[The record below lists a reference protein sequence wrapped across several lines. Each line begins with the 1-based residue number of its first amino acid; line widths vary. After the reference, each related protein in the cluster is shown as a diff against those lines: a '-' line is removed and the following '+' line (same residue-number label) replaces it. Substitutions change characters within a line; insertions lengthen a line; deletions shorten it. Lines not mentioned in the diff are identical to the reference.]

1 MQDQEPQPQRHS
13 ELATFGEDLRREREI
28 RGISLKEI
36 SDATKISKR
45 FLEQIEKNDYRTLPA
60 PVFTRGFVRE
70 YARYLGLNAEEM
82 VSRYNHAAAGD
93 DRIEKTAHLE
103 RLVAPA
109 VESEA
114 VPPRKKGIP
123 PPYARIDRNLI
134 AAVVIAVALIG
145 VIWWTIQHK
154 RATAVVDA
162 TPAAPVM
169 APATPPPSPTE
180 AAAQSLDD
188 TLRLDIEVTANSWVV
203 LEADGKVVV
212 NDELKKGDR
221 RTLEAKENFRFRTVG
236 NGAGV
241 ALTLNGIRLPQLG
254 GEGEVVKNRVFD
266 RDALQEL
273 RSNEPRTET

>member
-1 MQDQEPQPQRHS
+1 MQDQESQPPRHS

-60 PVFTRGFVRE
+60 PVFTCGFVRE
-70 YARYLGLNAEEM
+70 YSRYLGLNAEEM

-93 DRIEKTAHLE
+93 DRIEKTAHLD
-103 RLVAPA
+103 RLVQP
-109 VESEA
+109 EIEMG
-114 VPPRKKGIP
+114 PPRKKGIP

-134 AAVVIAVALIG
+134 AAIVIALALAA
-145 VIWWTIQHK
+145 VIWWAVQHK
-154 RATAVVDA
+154 RSAAKVEA

-169 APATPPPSPTE
+169 APAAPQPSPSETS
-180 AAAQSLDD
+180 QQTPDD
-188 TLRLDIEVTANSWVV
+188 TLKLEIDVTGNSWVV
-203 LEADGKVVV
+203 LEADGAVIV
-212 NDELKKGDR
+212 NDEMKKGDR
-221 RTLEAKENFRFRTVG
+221 RTLVAKEKFRFRTVG
-236 NGAGV
+236 NGAGLV
-241 ALTLNGIRLPQLG
+241 LTLNGLRLPPLG
-254 GEGEVVKNRVFD
+254 TQGEVVKDRVFD